1 MSGFEDRT
9 LVEDVLANGV
19 DDWVDE
25 ALVFGNIARRV
36 AEDAFDRR
44 AVAIGLIVSVLL
56 AGQMEAGETP
66 TGEGFRPWDA
76 TPEEAALRV
85 ASEWMARSDVNVYP
99 GEIVWLRNTPVGD
112 AIGQAVLDRE
122 AL

>member
-1 MSGFEDRT
+1 MSAFEDRT
-9 LVEDVLANGV
+9 LVEDLLANGV

-25 ALVFGNIARRV
+25 ALVCGNIARRV
-36 AEDAFDRR
+36 VEDAADRR
-44 AVAIGLIVSVLL
+44 AVAIGLIASVLL

-66 TGEGFRPWDA
+66 PGQGFRPWNL
-76 TPEEAALRV
+76 TPGEAVLRI

-99 GEIVWLRNTPVGD
+99 GEIVWLRNTPAGN
-112 AIGQAVLDRE
+112 AIGEAVLESE

>member
-9 LVEDVLANGV
+9 LIEDMLANGV

-36 AEDAFDRR
+36 TEDASDRR
-44 AVAIGLIVSVLL
+44 AVAIGVIVSVLL

-66 TGEGFRPWDA
+66 SGEGFRRWDV
-76 TPEEAALRV
+76 TPEEAALSGRV
-85 ASEWMARSDVNVYP
+85 
-99 GEIVWLRNTPVGD
+99 
-112 AIGQAVLDRE
+112 
-122 AL
+122 

>member
-1 MSGFEDRT
+1 MDRT
-9 LVEDVLANGV
+9 LIEDMLANGV

-36 AEDAFDRR
+36 VADASDRR
-44 AVAIGLIVSVLL
+44 AVAIGLIESVLL
-56 AGQMEAGETP
+56 AGQMDAGETVSCM
-66 TGEGFRPWDA
+66 GFRPWDA

-85 ASEWMARSDVNVYP
+85 ASEWMSRADPNVYP
-99 GEIVWLRNTPVGD
+99 GEIVWLRNTSTGD

-122 AL
+122 AS